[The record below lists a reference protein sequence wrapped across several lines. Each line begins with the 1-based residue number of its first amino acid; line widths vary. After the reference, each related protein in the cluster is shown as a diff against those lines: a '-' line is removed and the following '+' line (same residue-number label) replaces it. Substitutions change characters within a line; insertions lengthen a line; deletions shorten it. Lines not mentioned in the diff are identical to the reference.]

1 MDELPEGVVLPRA
14 EEFGL
19 RPSASVMISRTAG
32 GGHEIL
38 LGHRVSELPSFPD
51 LWSFPGGGVSRVDR
65 RAAKENP
72 EWFGD
77 RGDDRVSTFALLREM
92 VEEVGI
98 SPDGC
103 GGFLEVDSETREM
116 VCSDK
121 TGWLEAMKSGLL
133 SVEGFQCQVIT
144 ERVTPPQSP
153 MRFHNL
159 FFHVPIGDSV
169 ANPSFP
175 PGRSEFDEFRWW
187 NPDDLISSW
196 EGNELRL
203 PAPIVTILRD
213 LIEGIEEQGGLLSAC
228 DSLASDPP
236 SGTHRYEYG
245 PGVECVL
252 IPTITLPPATH
263 TNCYVLGERGGHRV
277 IIDPAIRDK
286 PGYEILSQKVREI
299 EDDGSSII
307 ATIFTHRHQDHLGDQ
322 QMISEIYDAPVWA
335 SEETLSAIGDVSVG
349 RVLVDGDLV
358 TLSGP
363 SGNVNWEIIETPG
376 HCPGQICLV
385 GEAGVVSADN
395 CTSVGTILV
404 PSIDGDMGAYISGL
418 ERIREMKPIVLFPGH
433 GPFVPNPERLLSQYI
448 EHRKG
453 RHRKVLEAIKSG
465 ARTLSEIAIIAYE
478 DSPDSHKGLARD
490 QTLSHLQE
498 LVRCGDVLND
508 KGSYFLE

>member
-1 MDELPEGVVLPRA
+1 
-14 EEFGL
+14 
-19 RPSASVMISRTAG
+19 
-32 GGHEIL
+32 
-38 LGHRVSELPSFPD
+38 
-51 LWSFPGGGVSRVDR
+51 
-65 RAAKENP
+65 
-72 EWFGD
+72 
-77 RGDDRVSTFALLREM
+77 
-92 VEEVGI
+92 
-98 SPDGC
+98 
-103 GGFLEVDSETREM
+103 
-116 VCSDK
+116 
-121 TGWLEAMKSGLL
+121 
-133 SVEGFQCQVIT
+133 
-144 ERVTPPQSP
+144 
-153 MRFHNL
+153 
-159 FFHVPIGDSV
+159 
-169 ANPSFP
+169 
-175 PGRSEFDEFRWW
+175 
-187 NPDDLISSW
+187 
-196 EGNELRL
+196 
-203 PAPIVTILRD
+203 
-213 LIEGIEEQGGLLSAC
+213 
-228 DSLASDPP
+228 
-236 SGTHRYEYG
+236 
-245 PGVECVL
+245 
-252 IPTITLPPATH
+252 
-263 TNCYVLGERGGHRV
+263 V